1 MNAVGLS
8 LTGELGLSLTAE
20 SAYRKPK
27 LALTPCNYCEIQPL
41 NYANIESYGFFL
53 TQSRARRFAGVPG
66 FSDLFQGSRTGF
78 QECGLSSQTLHP
90 EGCHSLGSARLPS
103 GRPHTDSPERK
114 PSPRDH
120 YTHVELFW
128 QEGVR
133 EHWLRF
139 GRQAGDRIID
149 RRRRVVRFAPDAI
162 FAFIRWAANDYG
174 TVISQIDIVRAVSR
188 GESYSTLPHVDPGG
202 EILLH
207 LHGWPKVVQVL
218 RAIDA
223 IEALGIELEA
233 VAPDHWRHIHNRLS
247 AGLPPRSYSLAR
259 HQAWHLREGMTP

>member
-1 MNAVGLS
+1 MTRVGLS
-8 LTGELGLSLTAE
+8 LTGDLGLSLTRE

-27 LALTPCNYCEIQPL
+27 SVLTRFRCYEILPL

-53 TQSRARRFAGVPG
+53 TQSRARQFVGVPG
-66 FSDLFQGSRTGF
+66 FADSFQDSRTGF
-78 QECGLSSQTLHP
+78 QERGLSSQTLHP
-90 EGCHSLGSARLPS
+90 EGCHPLGSAAHPS

-114 PSPRDH
+114 RSPRDH
-120 YTHVELFW
+120 FTHVELFW

-139 GRQAGDRIID
+139 GRQAGNRIID
-149 RRRRVVRFAPDAI
+149 RRRRVVSFAPGAI
-162 FAFIRWAANDYG
+162 FAFNRWAANDYG
-174 TVISQIDIVRAVSR
+174 TVSSNIDIVRAVSR
-188 GESYSTLPHVDPGG
+188 GEAFSTLSHVDPGG

-223 IEALGIELEA
+223 IEAFGIAPED

-259 HQAWHLREGMTP
+259 HQAWLFREGITP

>member
-1 MNAVGLS
+1 MPANRIATNSGGIYDRVI
-8 LTGELGLSLTAE
+8 
-20 SAYRKPK
+20 
-27 LALTPCNYCEIQPL
+27 TP
-41 NYANIESYGFFL
+41 ANIESYGFFL
-53 TQSRARRFAGVPG
+53 TQSRAWRFVRVPS
-66 FSDLFQGSRTGF
+66 FADSFQDSLTGF
-78 QECGLSSQTLHP
+78 QERGLSPQTLHP
-90 EGCHSLGSARLPS
+90 EGCHPLGSAAHPS
-103 GRPHTDSPERK
+103 GRLHTDSPERK

-120 YTHVELFW
+120 FTDVELFW

-139 GRQAGDRIID
+139 GRQVGDRIID
-149 RRRRVVRFAPDAI
+149 RRRRVVSFAPGAI
-162 FAFIRWAANDYG
+162 IAFIRWSANDYG
-174 TVISQIDIVRAVSR
+174 TVSSQIDSVRAVWR
-188 GESYSTLPHVDPGG
+188 GEAYSTLPHVDPGG

-223 IEALGIELEA
+223 IEALGIAPED

-259 HQAWHLREGMTP
+259 HQAWLSREGITP

>member
-1 MNAVGLS
+1 MSRLGPS
-8 LTGELGLSLTAE
+8 LTGVLGLSLTRE

-27 LALTPCNYCEIQPL
+27 WALTHCKCNEIKPL

-53 TQSRARRFAGVPG
+53 TQDRARRFTGVPD
-66 FSDLFQGSRTGF
+66 FADSFQGLRTGF
-78 QECGLSSQTLHP
+78 RNRRLSSQTLP
-90 EGCHSLGSARLPS
+90 SEGWLPLGSTALPS
-103 GRPHTDSPERK
+103 RPLHTDSPERRL
-114 PSPRDH
+114 SPRDQL
-120 YTHVELFW
+120 THVELFW

-139 GRQAGDRIID
+139 GRQAADRIID
-149 RRRRVVRFAPDAI
+149 RRRRVVSFASGAI
-162 FAFIRWAANDYG
+162 FAFIRWAANEYG
-174 TVISQIDIVRAVSR
+174 TVSSRIDVMRAVSR

-207 LHGWPKVVQVL
+207 LHGWPKVEQVL
-218 RAIDA
+218 RTIDV
-223 IEALGIELEA
+223 IEALGIAPED

-259 HQAWHLREGMTP
+259 HQAWLLREGIAP